1 MPTQLLPDVYDITVL
16 DEGNGR
22 YRVFLVDGDVPTLV
36 DAGPADTGD
45 ALANGA
51 DEVGITPDRLVI
63 THRSWLGRIPNA
75 RITLKDSLTAQ
86 ISRKS
91 MH

>member
-1 MPTQLLPDVYDITVL
+1 MPKNARLNGCLDDIDL
-16 DEGNGR
+16 D
-22 YRVFLVDGDVPTLV
+22 F
-36 DAGPADTGD
+36 
-45 ALANGA
+45 
-51 DEVGITPDRLVI
+51 I
-63 THRSWLGRIPNA
+63 RSWLGRIPNA